1 MLIQLSACITQCTGI
16 GHEGALWMMA
26 TFGSLQLVRISCVEV
41 HYASSTI
48 ASVQVTL
55 LSILPTLLLEVIF
68 DPEQLLD

>member
-1 MLIQLSACITQCTGI
+1 VLIQLSACITQCTGI

-41 HYASSTI
+41 HYVSSTI
-48 ASVQVTL
+48 ASVRVTL

>member
-41 HYASSTI
+41 RHAS
-48 ASVQVTL
+48 SVQVTL
-55 LSILPTLLLEVIF
+55 LLILLTLLLEVIF